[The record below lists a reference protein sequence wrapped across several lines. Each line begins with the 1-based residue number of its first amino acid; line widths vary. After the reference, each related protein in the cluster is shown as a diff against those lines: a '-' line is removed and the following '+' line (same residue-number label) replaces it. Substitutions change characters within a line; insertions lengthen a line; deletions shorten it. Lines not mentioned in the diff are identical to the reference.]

1 MAQLLPTTM
10 MEAEAFLWV
19 SRMWSRF
26 VWAKHG
32 RQRGNQERSA
42 FRGRILACMAGA
54 EAEREIIGE
63 LFGGDDDDRYQ
74 IALMLEEIDE
84 ADREAR
90 LRRFAR
96 MLVRRHR
103 ALIEHVAQALS
114 TERTL

>member
-1 MAQLLPTTM
+1 
-10 MEAEAFLWV
+10 
-19 SRMWSRF
+19 
-26 VWAKHG
+26 
-32 RQRGNQERSA
+32 
-42 FRGRILACMAGA
+42 MAGA
-54 EAEREIIGE
+54 EAEREIIE
-63 LFGGDDDDRYQ
+63 EPFGGDDDDRSQ

-114 TERTL
+114 TERTLSREAIDGMMPKGALITSRPVSQLYLDMMRSRTPQK